1 MKQTFTWKQKL
12 RQLLSVMLP
21 VLITQIS
28 LSAMNFFDTTM
39 SGHASRQDLAGVAIG
54 SNLWLPVYTGLTGV
68 LLAVMPMVAQLHGAR
83 RPQDMPVVVVQGL
96 YLAILLA
103 AVTTMIG
110 WLGLP
115 AALQSMGLE
124 AEVERIAFDFLG
136 AISLGMAPLFAGSV
150 LRCFIDALGYT
161 RITML
166 VTLGALPVNIVL
178 NYALIF
184 GHFGFPKLGGVGA
197 GYASAVTYWLI
208 LLAAVWVVHRLPPF
222 CQYGIFAKWQAPSP
236 AMWKEQLRLGL
247 PLGTA
252 IFCET
257 SIFGVVA
264 VFMAAFG
271 TLTIAAH
278 QAAINFAGL
287 VYMLPLSMSMALT
300 IVVGFE
306 VGAGRWRDARQ
317 YAFLGVAVALTAAL
331 FCALGLWAGN
341 AQVAAL
347 YTKDESVL
355 QLTRE
360 FLLYAAFFQL
370 SDAVAAPIQGI
381 LRGYKEV
388 TIPFVVALV
397 SYWGLALPVGMVLS
411 KSSWGP
417 FGYWLG
423 FIIGLA
429 AGAAALALRLRYVQR
444 LKANSAL

>member
-68 LLAVMPMVAQLHGAR
+68 LMAVMPMVAQLHGAR
-83 RPQDMPVVVVQGL
+83 RPQDMPAVIIQGL
-96 YLAILLA
+96 YVAVMLAALTLLA
-103 AVTTMIG
+103 GGLI
-110 WLGLP
+110 LP
-115 AALQSMGLE
+115 AVLQSMGLE
-124 AEVERIAFDFLG
+124 AAVERIAFDFLA
-136 AISLGMAPLFAGSV
+136 AISLGMAPLFMGTV
-150 LRCFIDALGYT
+150 LRSFIDALGYT

-166 VTLGALPVNIVL
+166 VTLGALPFNIAL

-184 GHFGFPKLGGVGA
+184 GNFGFPKLGGVGA
-197 GYASAVTYWLI
+197 GYASAATYWLI
-208 LLAAVWVVHRLPPF
+208 FLVAVWVVRRLPPF
-222 CQYGIFAKWQAPSP
+222 SLYGIFAQWQAPSLK
-236 AMWKEQLRLGL
+236 MWKEQLRLGI

-252 IFCET
+252 IFFET

-264 VFMAAFG
+264 VLMASFG

-306 VGAGRWRDARQ
+306 AGAKRWIDAKQ
-317 YAFLGVAVALTAAL
+317 YGLMGIAVALAAAL
-331 FCALGLWAGN
+331 LCALGLWLGN
-341 AQVAAL
+341 EQVAAL
-347 YTKDESVL
+347 YTQDESVL

-381 LRGYKEV
+381 LRGYKDMAA
-388 TIPFVVALV
+388 PFVVALI
-397 SYWGLALPVGMVLS
+397 SYWGIALPVGIWLS
-411 KSSWGP
+411 KMSWGP
-417 FGYWLG
+417 FGYWIG
-423 FIIGLA
+423 FILGLA
-429 AGAAALALRLRYVQR
+429 AGAAALALRLRQ
-444 LKANSAL
+444 LQKKKAVLGE